1 MITRRNNIL
10 HALLM
15 TEHTLSLCNVHF
27 KSNVLFTRLP
37 SSLKAKMLKIEREGL
52 NQGGGKSGKFTMEE
66 NLKILEAMKS
76 GAQGAQGAREIAQML
91 DRDPEAVRQRM
102 RRLKI
107 NSNISLRTRKFTVT
121 EDLAIL
127 DQMMPRLRNQRLS
140 SSGFFDEKDFDLL
153 CGELCRDPGSLRNRW
168 EVVNLFF
175 KA

>member
-1 MITRRNNIL
+1 
-10 HALLM
+10 M

-27 KSNVLFTRLP
+27 KLNVLFTRLP
-37 SSLKAKMLKIEREGL
+37 SSLKAKMLKIEKEGL

-66 NLKILEAMKS
+66 NLRILEAMKA
-76 GAQGAQGAREIAQML
+76 GAQGAQGARDIARML

-127 DQMMPRLRNQRLS
+127 DQMMPRLRNQGLS
-140 SSGFFDEKDFDLL
+140 SSGFFDEKDLDSL

-168 EVVNLFF
+168 EVANLFF
-175 KA
+175 

>member
-1 MITRRNNIL
+1 
-10 HALLM
+10 
-15 TEHTLSLCNVHF
+15 
-27 KSNVLFTRLP
+27 
-37 SSLKAKMLKIEREGL
+37 
-52 NQGGGKSGKFTMEE
+52 
-66 NLKILEAMKS
+66 
-76 GAQGAQGAREIAQML
+76 ML
-91 DRDPEAVRQRM
+91 DRDQEAVRQRM

-140 SSGFFDEKDFDLL
+140 SSGFFDEKDLDFL

-175 KA
+175 